1 MIECTIEDLILDP
14 SEENK
19 IKFEKELNI
28 LEYET
33 LKEAESFPKK
43 SREYFEKRT
52 EAFSIRSKYAK
63 MILTKWVSKFGSTQ
77 GCPATYEMTLNI
89 PFQQIKKP

>member
-1 MIECTIEDLILDP
+1 MIEDTIENLIKTP
-14 SEENK
+14 SQENK
-19 IKFEKELNI
+19 DKFEKELNT

-33 LKEAESFPKK
+33 LEKAESFPKK

-63 MILTKWVSKFGSTQ
+63 MVLAKWVSKFGSTQ
-77 GCPATYEMTLNI
+77 GCPVTYEMTLNI
-89 PFQQIKKP
+89 PFRQIKVP

>member
-1 MIECTIEDLILDP
+1 MIEHIIEDLIQNP

-19 IKFEKELNI
+19 SKLEKELNT
-28 LEYET
+28 LEYDT

-63 MILTKWVSKFGSTQ
+63 MILAKWVSKFGSTQ
-77 GCPATYEMTLNI
+77 GCPVTYEMTLNI
-89 PFQQIKKP
+89 PFRQIKKP